1 VDLATDGRPSPSAV
15 VSQNRVVGTVCW
27 VVAGAQVGDGQHLGS
42 ALLLLLL
49 SQMLLLLLVLLLL
62 LLLLQGR
69 VAGSEARS
77 APADQLDGRGKTRP
91 LA

>member
-1 VDLATDGRPSPSAV
+1 
-15 VSQNRVVGTVCW
+15 
-27 VVAGAQVGDGQHLGS
+27 VAGAQVGDGQHLGS

-62 LLLLQGR
+62 LLQGR